1 MDILPKS
8 LGLFCLHLQADPL
21 AYAPAIVAN
30 YVGLWYES
38 GAGVLFYELPWN
50 PTSEILVLNSRPYF

>member
-1 MDILPKS
+1 MDILSES
-8 LGLFCLHLQADPL
+8 LELFCVQLQADPL

-38 GAGVLFYELPWN
+38 GAGVQFYELPWN
-50 PTSEILVLNSRPYF
+50 PTS

>member
-1 MDILPKS
+1 MDILPES
-8 LGLFCLHLQADPL
+8 LGLFCVQLQADLL

-38 GAGVLFYELPWN
+38 GAGVQFYELPWN

>member
-1 MDILPKS
+1 MDILSKK
-8 LGLFCLHLQADPL
+8 LELFCVQPQADPL

-38 GAGVLFYELPWN
+38 GAGVQFYELPWN
-50 PTSEILVLNSRPYF
+50 PTSEILVLISRPYF

>member
-1 MDILPKS
+1 MDILPEN
-8 LGLFCLHLQADPL
+8 LELFCVQPQADPL

-38 GAGVLFYELPWN
+38 DAGMLFYELPWN
-50 PTSEILVLNSRPYF
+50 PTSENLVLSSRPFF